1 MTKLTKIHEIIDNID
16 IENEDLKIAKSKVS
30 KEEKNRIL
38 EMALNKA
45 NIRKEKIF
53 NRKYIL
59 SLAAAMTLIL
69 SFAVV
74 FAQGGLS
81 NIYYKLFGENI
92 KYVTEMGTII
102 DESYSS
108 NGITFNVSN
117 MLGDENSFYIIFE
130 IIKENGESFK
140 DSDYIEFDRF
150 SLDFK
155 SSGGYTWYQ
164 IEDDDKND
172 NIPTFILSGNTKN
185 KISGNKLTISATD
198 ITEYSIKEPAVKFDP
213 YNFLIDNQDFIEQN
227 LEKNLQKSTPDIKNH
242 DNYSKEE
249 IDKIEEIYR
258 LTPNYVLPWKYLNIP
273 ADEGLNEIYI
283 DNIGFAENKL
293 CIRIALSDKEMHSL
307 GEIYFANKNSPEDIL
322 YNEFMLSEEK
332 NGIKY
337 YYYIF
342 NIENMEELKNYNFIY
357 DIVSKLSTTRGE
369 WNVTFKADYKNTTK
383 TIKVNKET
391 KINDKRYT
399 VKNIKISPIA
409 LNVELKNNFSDN
421 YENPVH
427 NFSEAIS
434 VIMKDGTKIEPTSSG
449 SGTNPLTSYIYLMF
463 EQPINTG
470 QIHKIV
476 IGDIEIEFE

>member
-1 MTKLTKIHEIIDNID
+1 MTKIHEIIDDID
-16 IENEDLKIAKSKVS
+16 IENEDLKIAESKVS

-45 NIRKEKIF
+45 NIRKEKTF
-53 NRKYIL
+53 SRKYIL

-81 NIYYKLFGENI
+81 NIYHKLFGENI

-130 IIKENGESFK
+130 IIKENGESFN

-172 NIPTFILSGNTKN
+172 NKATFILSGNTKK

-198 ITEYSIKEPAVKFDP
+198 ITEYSIKEPTDKFDP
-213 YNFLIDNQDFIEQN
+213 YNFLIDNQDYIEQN
-227 LEKNLQKSTPDIKNH
+227 LEKNLQKSTPDIKNN
-242 DNYSKEE
+242 DNSSKEE
-249 IDKIEEIYR
+249 IDKIEEIYQ
-258 LTPNYVLPWKYLNIP
+258 LTPNYVLPWKYVNIP
-273 ADEGLNEIYI
+273 VEEGLNEIYI

-293 CIRIALSDKEMHSL
+293 CIRITLSNKEMHSL
-307 GEIYFANKNSPEDIL
+307 GEIYFTNKNNPEDIL
-322 YNEFMLSEEK
+322 YNEFMFSEEK
-332 NGIKY
+332 DGIKY

-342 NIENMEELKNYNFIY
+342 DIENMEELKNYN
-357 DIVSKLSTTRGE
+357 
-369 WNVTFKADYKNTTK
+369 
-383 TIKVNKET
+383 
-391 KINDKRYT
+391 
-399 VKNIKISPIA
+399 
-409 LNVELKNNFSDN
+409 
-421 YENPVH
+421 
-427 NFSEAIS
+427 
-434 VIMKDGTKIEPTSSG
+434 
-449 SGTNPLTSYIYLMF
+449 
-463 EQPINTG
+463 
-470 QIHKIV
+470 
-476 IGDIEIEFE
+476 